1 MGEQTSNADLQS
13 QIALF
18 EEKRQQVKRDYERTK
33 GKGNKGCFFTAIG
46 LVGGILLY
54 ISTDGFSWWYLAWAA
69 FLAIGAHFSSKFID
83 KRKSYERQFKAEFIA
98 EMVKRLH
105 PELTYNPKSEID
117 QGILFDLGLI
127 SEQPNFGKPEDQLK
141 GMVGKTAVYICEMD
155 AIRRIRKG
163 RKGKKYNRLFHGLYL
178 QADFNKNFQGETYIL
193 PDNWEKS
200 LGWLATRLQKLD
212 QSKGQLVSLE
222 NQDFENLFAVY
233 SSDEIE
239 ARYILS
245 PKLMERLVKMHVWLT
260 SKSQSP
266 VKIMIRFKDGAMHLA
281 IDWNQ
286 DFFEV
291 SFDKTAHESAD
302 SIKTELSFC
311 LGLVENLDLNTRIWG
326 KS

>member
-1 MGEQTSNADLQS
+1 MGEQIRNTDLQS

-18 EEKRQQVKRDYERTK
+18 EDKRQKVKHDYQNTK
-33 GKGNKGCFFTAIG
+33 GKGNKGCFFTAVG

-69 FLAIGAHFSSKFID
+69 FLALGAHFSSKFID
-83 KRKSYERQFKAEFIA
+83 KRKSYERQFKTTFIA

-117 QGILFDLGLI
+117 QSILFDLGLI
-127 SEQPNFGKPEDQLK
+127 SEQPNFGQPEDQLK
-141 GMVGKTAVYICEMD
+141 GMVGKTAVFICEMD

-163 RKGKKYNRLFHGLYL
+163 RKGKKYKRLFHGLYL
-178 QADFNKNFQGETYIL
+178 QADFNKNFHGETYIL

-200 LGWLATRLQKLD
+200 LGWLATKVQKLNT
-212 QSKGQLVSLE
+212 SKGQLVNLE
-222 NQDFENLFAVY
+222 NQDFENLFRVY

-291 SFDKTAHESAD
+291 SFDKTAQKSAD
-302 SIKTELSFC
+302 SIRTELSFC
-311 LGLVENLDLNTRIWG
+311 TELVENLDLNTRIWS
-326 KS
+326 KH